1 MSPHHLDS
9 VTVKD
14 LSMTQSKSME
24 QQKELCTLSTLKQR
38 FDEQLKDNIKRSE
51 HSPVTV
57 AALAVL
63 VDLEQKEP

>member
-57 AALAVL
+57 ATLASCVG
-63 VDLEQKEP
+63 

>member
-14 LSMTQSKSME
+14 LSVTQSKSME
-24 QQKELCTLSTLKQR
+24 QQKELSTLKQR
-38 FDEQLKDNIKRSE
+38 FDEQLKDDIKRSE

>member
-14 LSMTQSKSME
+14 LSVTQSKSME
-24 QQKELCTLSTLKQR
+24 QQKELSTLSTLKQR

-57 AALAVL
+57 ATLAVL

>member
-14 LSMTQSKSME
+14 LSVTQSKSME
-24 QQKELCTLSTLKQR
+24 QQKELSTLKQR
-38 FDEQLKDNIKRSE
+38 FDEQLKDDIKRSK